1 MKNNSMKKTFASM
14 AVMKGE
20 SVSDR
25 VRDFSK
31 MKECMIS
38 SGYCNLHN
46 VRVKREV
53 NMKKM
58 STRDKN
64 GDMKWVMGEVT
75 VLVCPLAPK
84 PNGVTSKTEDTV
96 TLLPEVG
103 LGIANKRLRTT
114 CNVEMSQS
122 AERNTGLEM

>member
-14 AVMKGE
+14 AAVKGV

-53 NMKKM
+53 SMKKM

-84 PNGVTSKTEDTV
+84 PNGASKAEDTV
-96 TLLPEVG
+96 TILPEVG
-103 LGIANKRLRTT
+103 ARTANKRLRST
-114 CNVEMSQS
+114 CNDEMSQS
-122 AERNTGLEM
+122 AERNTELEM